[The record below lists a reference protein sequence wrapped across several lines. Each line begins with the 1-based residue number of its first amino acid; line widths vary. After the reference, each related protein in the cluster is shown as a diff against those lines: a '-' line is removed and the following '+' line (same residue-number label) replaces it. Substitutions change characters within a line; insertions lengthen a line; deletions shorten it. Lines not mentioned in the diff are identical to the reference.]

1 MSLIGLDL
9 PRFITIIIAVLIAI
23 DVHECCHAW
32 MASEMGDPTAKQMG
46 RVSLNPIVH
55 LDPIGT
61 LMIFITAITG
71 FGIGWG
77 KPVPVNPY
85 RLRYGP
91 RVGMGVVS
99 FAGPLA
105 NLATAALLAVPF
117 RIGASV
123 LPDFLLELLFVV
135 SMVNIGLAV
144 FNLLPLPPLDGYGV
158 LMGILGSIRAPWA
171 YRWSNTIERYERYGP
186 MVLML
191 IIVVGWYI
199 PSLSLFRLILYPPYF
214 LLRRLI
220 LGV

>member
-1 MSLIGLDL
+1 MSILGLDL
-9 PRFITIIIAVLIAI
+9 PRFVAIIVAVLIAI

-32 MASEMGDPTAKQMG
+32 VASEMGDPTAKLMG
-46 RVSLNPIVH
+46 RVSLNPLVH
-55 LDPIGT
+55 LDPLGT
-61 LMIFITAITG
+61 LMIFLTAITG

-77 KPVPVNPY
+77 KPVPVDPY

-91 RVGMGVVS
+91 RIGMGIVS

-105 NLATAALLAVPF
+105 NLTTAVLVAIPF
-117 RIGASV
+117 RMSAFV
-123 LPDFLLELLFVV
+123 LPSFLLELLFVV

-171 YRWSNTIERYERYGP
+171 YRWSYTMARYQSYGP
-186 MVLML
+186 MILLFLIIADRYIPLFSLIIRPPFSVLM
-191 IIVVGWYI
+191 
-199 PSLSLFRLILYPPYF
+199 
-214 LLRRLI
+214 RLI

>member
-1 MSLIGLDL
+1 MSILGLDL
-9 PRFITIIIAVLIAI
+9 TRFVAIIVAVLIAI

-32 MASEMGDPTAKQMG
+32 VAAEMGDSTAKQMG

-55 LDPIGT
+55 LDPLGT
-61 LMIFITAITG
+61 LMIFLTAITG

-77 KPVPVNPY
+77 KPVPVDPY

-91 RVGMGVVS
+91 RVGMGIVS

-105 NLATAALLAVPF
+105 NLTTAVLLAIPIRMGPIIF
-117 RIGASV
+117 
-123 LPDFLLELLFVV
+123 PPFLLELLFIV

-158 LMGILGSIRAPWA
+158 LMGILASIRSPWA
-171 YRWSNTIERYERYGP
+171 YRWSYTIERYATYGP
-186 MVLML
+186 MLLLLL
-191 IIVVGWYI
+191 IIADRYI
-199 PSLSLFRLILYPPYF
+199 PLFSLIVRPPFSLLM
-214 LLRRLI
+214 RLI

>member
-1 MSLIGLDL
+1 MFGLDL
-9 PRFITIIIAVLIAI
+9 PRFIAIIVAVLVAI

-32 MASEMGDPTAKQMG
+32 MAAELGDPTAKNLG

-55 LDPIGT
+55 LDPLGT
-61 LMIFITAITG
+61 LMILWTALTG

-77 KPVPVNPY
+77 KPVPVDPY

-91 RVGMGVVS
+91 RTGMGIVS
-99 FAGPLA
+99 LAGPLA
-105 NLATAALLAVPF
+105 NLTTAALLAVPF
-117 RIGASV
+117 RMGVGV
-123 LPDFLLELLFVV
+123 LPNFVLELLLVV
-135 SMVNIGLAV
+135 SMVNIGLAI

-171 YRWSNTIERYERYGP
+171 YRWSYTFARYERYGP
-186 MVLML
+186 MILLFV
-191 IIVVGWYI
+191 IIADRYI
-199 PSLSLFRLILYPPYF
+199 PLFSSFIYPPYL

>member
-1 MSLIGLDL
+1 MSLFGLDL
-9 PRFITIIIAVLIAI
+9 TQFVIIIIAVLIAI

-32 MASEMGDPTAKQMG
+32 VAAQMGDPTARQMG

-55 LDPIGT
+55 LDPLGT
-61 LMIFITAITG
+61 IMIFLTAIAG

-77 KPVPVNPY
+77 KPVPVDPY

-91 RVGMGVVS
+91 RVGMGIVS

-105 NLATAALLAVPF
+105 NLTTATLLAIPF
-117 RIGASV
+117 RMGVAF
-123 LPDFLLELLFVV
+123 LPPFLLELLFIV

-158 LMGILGSIRAPWA
+158 LQGILASIRAPWA
-171 YRWSNTIERYERYGP
+171 YRWAYTLARYEAYGP
-186 MVLML
+186 MILLLL
-191 IIVVGWYI
+191 IVANRFI
-199 PSLSLFRLILYPPYF
+199 PIFSLLIYPPYL

-220 LGV
+220 LGA

>member
-1 MSLIGLDL
+1 MSILGLDV
-9 PRFITIIIAVLIAI
+9 PRFVAIIIAVLVAI

-32 MASEMGDPTAKQMG
+32 MASQMGDPTARQMG

-55 LDPIGT
+55 LDPLGT
-61 LMIFITAITG
+61 LMIFLTAITG

-77 KPVPVNPY
+77 KPVPVDPY

-91 RVGMGVVS
+91 RIGMGIVS

-105 NLATAALLAVPF
+105 NLIAAVLLAIPL
-117 RIGASV
+117 RMGMLV
-123 LPDFLLELLFVV
+123 LPSFLLELFFIV

-158 LMGILGSIRAPWA
+158 LMGVLGSIRSPWA
-171 YRWSNTIERYERYGP
+171 YRWSYTIARYERYGP
-186 MVLML
+186 MILLLL
-191 IIVVGWYI
+191 IIADRYI
-199 PSLSLFRLILYPPYF
+199 PLFSLIILPPF
-214 LLRRLI
+214 SLLRRLI